1 MTEQTNLQKDV
12 TPVVEMKGIE
22 KSFDRNQVL
31 HGVDFTLKKG
41 SIHALLGENGTG
53 KTTLM
58 NILGGVL
65 PRDDGRVFIHGEEIT
80 ITSPHMAA
88 EQGIAFIHQ
97 ELTLVN
103 DMNIYENLFLG
114 CEIKHG
120 IVVGRKEMAKKAAEI
135 LSLMQVNLSP
145 HTMVRDLNAS
155 YKQVVEIARA
165 LMKNARVIIM
175 DEPTA
180 SLTDVEIEHIFT
192 IMRSLKE
199 KGVSFIFISHK
210 LNEVIEIC
218 DAYTVMRDG
227 RVVASGSI
235 DNSGQEKI
243 SENDLAKH
251 MVGKE
256 LSYDDLYVQRE
267 LGGVLLETKNLSR
280 ENEFHDI
287 NLTLHKGEILGVTG
301 LLGDGRSELFATIFG
316 CNPKY
321 GGKILLNGKEVKIHS
336 TRKAHRLGISY
347 VPRNRKENGIVKDL
361 SVSHNMSLPIL
372 EKLRNFLFIS
382 RKKERQSNEYYVN
395 ALNIKVSDINNSIL
409 SLSGGNQQ
417 KAVLAKA
424 LGSLPQIIILDNP
437 TQGVDVGAKLEIYS
451 ILMELSKQGVSVV
464 VLSSEAQEI
473 LRVCDRIYVMC
484 EGEIRRELSRSEATE
499 EKIMVLATG
508 GTLSDETQTA

>member
-65 PRDDGRVFIHGEEIT
+65 PRDGGRVFIHGEEIT

-267 LGGVLLETKNLSR
+267 LGGVLLET
-280 ENEFHDI
+280 
-287 NLTLHKGEILGVTG
+287 
-301 LLGDGRSELFATIFG
+301 
-316 CNPKY
+316 
-321 GGKILLNGKEVKIHS
+321 
-336 TRKAHRLGISY
+336 
-347 VPRNRKENGIVKDL
+347 
-361 SVSHNMSLPIL
+361 
-372 EKLRNFLFIS
+372 
-382 RKKERQSNEYYVN
+382 
-395 ALNIKVSDINNSIL
+395 
-409 SLSGGNQQ
+409 
-417 KAVLAKA
+417 
-424 LGSLPQIIILDNP
+424 
-437 TQGVDVGAKLEIYS
+437 
-451 ILMELSKQGVSVV
+451 
-464 VLSSEAQEI
+464 
-473 LRVCDRIYVMC
+473 
-484 EGEIRRELSRSEATE
+484 
-499 EKIMVLATG
+499 
-508 GTLSDETQTA
+508 